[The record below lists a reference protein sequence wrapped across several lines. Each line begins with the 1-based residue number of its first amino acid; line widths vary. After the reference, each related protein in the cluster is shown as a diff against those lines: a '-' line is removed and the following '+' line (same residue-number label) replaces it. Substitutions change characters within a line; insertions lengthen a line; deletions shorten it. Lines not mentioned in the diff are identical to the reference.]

1 MKDAEIAR
9 HDKHGMLGLIKGF
22 PGQCREAVEIARRD
36 RLPGKF
42 DGITSIVS
50 AGMGGSAIGGDVL
63 YNCLSGGLPAP
74 FSVVRDYDLPAFV
87 GEDTFFI
94 AASYSGNTEETL
106 SLCEQAFK
114 RGARVMAVTSGG
126 ELEKL
131 CDKNGAPVVRIP
143 GGQPPRTAI
152 GYMFF
157 PMVVKLEQAGLIKD
171 MSGEIENTITLMDEM
186 SLRLSA
192 PGSAAEETAGR
203 LHGALPFI
211 YGSAGITS
219 CAAFRWRTQI
229 NENSKM
235 LASTALFPEMNHN
248 EIVGWEHPAELMERF
263 PVVIL
268 RDSGDNERVKARIEI
283 TKSLLQGAAPS
294 ISEVWSEGKSLPE
307 RIFSLMYYGDFV
319 SMYLAVLNGVDPTP
333 VERIQTLKERLKEL

>member
-1 MKDAEIAR
+1 MKDAEILKY
-9 HDKHGMLGLIKGF
+9 DKQGMFGLIKGF
-22 PGQCREAVEIARRD
+22 PEQCRKAVGIAREHS
-36 RLPGKF
+36 LPGRF
-42 DGITSIVS
+42 EGITSIVS
-50 AGMGGSAIGGDVL
+50 AGMGGSAIGGDVI
-63 YNCLSGGLPAP
+63 YNCFSGELAAP

-87 GEDTFFI
+87 DSGTFFI

-106 SLCEQAFK
+106 SLCRQAFARK
-114 RGARVMAVTSGG
+114 ARVIAVTSGG

-131 CDKNGAPVVRIP
+131 CLQNGAPVVKIP

-157 PMVVKLEQAGLIKD
+157 PMLVKLEQAGLINDK
-171 MSGEIENTITLMDEM
+171 SAEIKNTITLMEDM

-192 PGSAAEETAGR
+192 CGSAAEETAAQ
-203 LHGALPFI
+203 LHGSLPVI

-219 CAAFRWRTQI
+219 CAAFRWRTQL

-248 EIVGWEHPAELMERF
+248 EIVGWEHPPELMDRL

-283 TKSLLQGAAPS
+283 TKSLIGGVAPS
-294 ISEVWSEGKSLPE
+294 IREVWSEGRSLPE

-319 SMYLAVLNGVDPTP
+319 SLYLAVLNGVDPTP
-333 VERIQTLKERLKEL
+333 VERIQTLKERLKLL